1 MYFLEEPFYTK
12 LEVSKK
18 CCSIIKQFIDIN
30 FENDIIIEPSAGNG
44 SFIPELLK
52 MSLNCYFFDIFPEH
66 PIVIQQDYL
75 AFNNKTDLEPQE
87 ENSKIHVIG
96 CPPIGRQSST
106 AIKFI
111 HKSASFCDTIS
122 FILPKSFTDDNI
134 KTKLPLDFY
143 LLDFYLAYQC
153 DLEPNSFIKNN
164 KEYLLETIFQIW
176 KRK

>member
-1 MYFLEEPFYTK
+1 MYFSEEPFYTK

-111 HKSASFCDTIS
+111 HKSALFCDTIS
-122 FILPKSFTDDNI
+122 FILPKSFKDDNI

-143 LLDFYLAYQC
+143 LLDFYLVHQC

>member
-1 MYFLEEPFYTK
+1 MYFSDYTEPFYTK

-52 MSLNCYFFDIFPEH
+52 MSLNCYFFDILPKH
-66 PIVIQQDYL
+66 PIVFQQDYL
-75 AFNNKTDLEPQE
+75 LFNNKSDLEPQE
-87 ENSKIHVIG
+87 GTGKIHVIG
-96 CPPIGRQSST
+96 CPPFGRQSST

-111 HKSASFCDTIS
+111 KKSATFCDTIS
-122 FILPKSFTDDNI
+122 FILPNTFTYENMRPF
-134 KTKLPLDFY
+134 LPLDFH
-143 LLDFYLAYQC
+143 LIYQC
-153 DLEPNSFIKNN
+153 ELEPNSFIKNN
-164 KEYLLETIFQIW
+164 IEYSLETVFQIW